1 MAAKKLAFT
10 VISAPV
16 YMRTGAFLIDYFLI
30 GSVFFAIYYGLGR
43 VTMDWTGFKASLRT
57 LPALLAL
64 WLYFAAMESSR
75 LQATVGKL
83 VFRLR
88 VCDYHCRR
96 ISFPRAALRYAV
108 RAVLG
113 VSLYVMMW
121 THSMQGLHDLAT
133 KTLVLESRDL
143 QNHIRNL
150 RARAE
155 NATRPHYS

>member
-1 MAAKKLAFT
+1 MAARKLAFN

-16 YMRTGAFLIDYFLI
+16 FMRTGAFLIDYFLI
-30 GSVFFAIYYGLGR
+30 GGIFFAIYYSLGR
-43 VTMDWTGFKASLRT
+43 VTPDWPGFKASLRT
-57 LPALLAL
+57 LPAFFTL
-64 WLYFAAMESSR
+64 WLYFAVMESSR
-75 LQATVGKL
+75 LQATLGKL

-88 VCDYHCRR
+88 VCDYYCRR
-96 ISFPRAALRYAV
+96 ISFPRALLRYFV

-121 THSMQGLHDLAT
+121 THSMQGLHDLVT

-150 RARAE
+150 GDRAAS
-155 NATRPHYS
+155 ASRPHLS